1 MVEQAR
7 DAGVRMQDPRSN
19 IAATAVLHDKS
30 DNQYCLDGP
39 GCSEDRA
46 VHGGGGGTQRQMIGT
61 GITYTDTGRFI
72 RYYPSQ
78 WNAGGTLSREPRD
91 DRSTGEVNMHAYL
104 QWLRGNGYD
113 LGNLQVQ

>member
-1 MVEQAR
+1 
-7 DAGVRMQDPRSN
+7 
-19 IAATAVLHDKS
+19 
-30 DNQYCLDGP
+30 
-39 GCSEDRA
+39 
-46 VHGGGGGTQRQMIGT
+46 MIGT

-72 RYYPSQ
+72 RYYPPQ

-91 DRSTGEVNMHAYL
+91 DRSTGEVNMRAYL